1 MEGERV
7 LIVDSET
14 RIVELAVIKLSN
26 AGYWVV
32 TAYDGEEALE
42 KISNNPPDL
51 LVINYKLPKIDGYQ
65 VCTEIRNN
73 LGLKNLP
80 VILMV
85 DAQFD
90 EEEFKKN
97 KIKVNDI
104 LVKPFTPKALLGRVN
119 AQIIRSKVLK
129 EINPLTELPGHTQLH
144 REVTYRIKG
153 GKLFNLLFC
162 DVKGFAMFSR
172 VYGFEQGNQVICFL
186 AELIIEAVDKFG
198 DSIPD
203 IYHLGGDDFVILTES
218 GPTDEICQN
227 LIDGFDRG
235 IISFYNEED
244 RKRGGMVVTNRRGI
258 LEQWPIMTLAI
269 GIVSNEER
277 TINDWLEAELIGLE
291 VLKCA
296 QSLPGSHYFKDRRRS

>member
-1 MEGERV
+1 M

-42 KISNNPPDL
+42 KIANNPPEL

-73 LGLKNLP
+73 LGLKNIP
-80 VILMV
+80 IILMV
-85 DAQFD
+85 DSQFD

-104 LVKPFTPKALLGRVN
+104 IVKPFTPKALLGRVN
-119 AQIIRSKVLK
+119 AQIIRFKVLK
-129 EINPLTELPGHTQLH
+129 EMNPLTELPGHTQLQK
-144 REVTYRIKG
+144 EVSYRIKD

-162 DVKGFAMFSR
+162 DAKGFSMFTR
-172 VYGFEQGNQVICFL
+172 VYGFEQGNQVIRFL
-186 AELIIEAVDKFG
+186 ADLIRETVDRIG
-198 DSIPD
+198 DSISD
-203 IYHLGGDDFVILTES
+203 IYHLGGDDFVILMDP
-218 GPTDEICQN
+218 GPTEEICQT
-227 LIDGFDRG
+227 LIDSFDRG

-258 LEQWPIMTLAI
+258 VEQWPVMTLAI
-269 GIVSNEER
+269 GVVSNEER
-277 TINDWLEAELIGLE
+277 TINDWLEAELIGFE
-291 VLKCA
+291 VLKYA
-296 QSLPGSHYFKDRRRS
+296 QSMPGSHYFKDRRRS

>member
-42 KISNNPPDL
+42 KIANNPPEL

-65 VCTEIRNN
+65 VCSEIRDT
-73 LGLKNLP
+73 LKLHNIP
-80 VILMV
+80 IILMV

-90 EEEFKKN
+90 EEEFKKIG
-97 KIKVNDI
+97 IKVNDI
-104 LVKPFTPKALLGRVN
+104 IVKPFTPKTLLGRVN
-119 AQIIRSKVLK
+119 AQIIKSKVLK
-129 EINPLTELPGHTQLH
+129 EINPLTELPGQTQLQ
-144 REVTYRIKG
+144 EELTYRIKE

-162 DVKGFAMFSR
+162 DIKGFATFNR
-172 VYGFEQGNQVICFL
+172 VYGFEQGNQIIRFL
-186 AELIIEAVDKFG
+186 AKLIQEEASKLGNAVPEIF
-198 DSIPD
+198 
-203 IYHLGGDDFVILTES
+203 HLGGDDFVILLGP
-218 GPTDEICQN
+218 GPTAEISQN
-227 LIDGFDRG
+227 LIDGFDRE

-258 LEQWPIMTLAI
+258 VEQWPVMTLAV

-277 TINDWLEAELIGLE
+277 IINDWLEAELIGFE
-291 VLKCA
+291 VLKYA
-296 QSLPGSHYFKDRRRS
+296 QSMPGSNYFKDRRRS